1 MACTS
6 TANLSDNVQT
16 SSLLPRQIEG
26 REWWMWGLAV
36 SVTLA
41 LTAGIVFLTFFG
53 EHTSNSGSYWTDL
66 RDWVRG
72 LAALVLLFDI
82 YTMYQHLQLQRMR
95 RRLAAREQLF
105 QLITEN
111 AADLIAVV
119 DNNGTRLYNSP
130 AYQRVLGYSANELS
144 SSSSL
149 EQIHIEDRDRVAR
162 AATKA
167 RDSGRVQR
175 LEYRMRHKDGSW
187 RVLESTASPIR
198 DSGNSIQGLVIVN
211 RDITERKR
219 AEEMLAHSAFYDGV
233 TNLPNRTLFADRL
246 QHAVLRSHRHSD
258 YEFAVLFIDIDE
270 FKVFN
275 DSLGRSAGDDLLIQ
289 VAGRLAASFRDTDTV
304 SRSAELEL
312 NSIQGGL
319 ARLGGDE
326 FTVLLEDVLN
336 PSDAIRVAERIQQK
350 LAIPFAADGQQIVI
364 SASIGVVSSRNS
376 YSSAEEVLRDG
387 EIAMHRAKQAGRAR
401 CELFDPAMHSRAV
414 QRLRLETDLRR
425 GLENGELLVY
435 YQPIICLASGKIAGF
450 EALSRWQT
458 PRGLVSPAEFIP
470 IADETGLIIPMNQA
484 LLRVACQQLRDW
496 QDRFGYDPPLTMS
509 INLAPKQLGIPELA
523 TEISTVLRDIS
534 VAPENISFE
543 IMETVAME
551 DAERALMVL
560 SELKALGVRL
570 SIDDFGTGYSSLSR
584 LPRFPI
590 DALKI
595 DRSFISDMQSD
606 GESREIVRLIIM
618 LAHSMGLKVVA
629 EGTETL
635 IQIEELKLLDC
646 EMAQGYFY
654 SPPVSAQSASD
665 LLMSAAGALDN
676 RRC

>member
-1 MACTS
+1 
-6 TANLSDNVQT
+6 
-16 SSLLPRQIEG
+16 
-26 REWWMWGLAV
+26 
-36 SVTLA
+36 
-41 LTAGIVFLTFFG
+41 
-53 EHTSNSGSYWTDL
+53 
-66 RDWVRG
+66 
-72 LAALVLLFDI
+72 
-82 YTMYQHLQLQRMR
+82 
-95 RRLAAREQLF
+95 
-105 QLITEN
+105 
-111 AADLIAVV
+111 
-119 DNNGTRLYNSP
+119 
-130 AYQRVLGYSANELS
+130 
-144 SSSSL
+144 
-149 EQIHIEDRDRVAR
+149 
-162 AATKA
+162 
-167 RDSGRVQR
+167 
-175 LEYRMRHKDGSW
+175 
-187 RVLESTASPIR
+187 
-198 DSGNSIQGLVIVN
+198 
-211 RDITERKR
+211 
-219 AEEMLAHSAFYDGV
+219 
-233 TNLPNRTLFADRL
+233 
-246 QHAVLRSHRHSD
+246 
-258 YEFAVLFIDIDE
+258 
-270 FKVFN
+270 
-275 DSLGRSAGDDLLIQ
+275 
-289 VAGRLAASFRDTDTV
+289 
-304 SRSAELEL
+304 
-312 NSIQGGL
+312 
-319 ARLGGDE
+319 
-326 FTVLLEDVLN
+326 
-336 PSDAIRVAERIQQK
+336 
-350 LAIPFAADGQQIVI
+350 
-364 SASIGVVSSRNS
+364 
-376 YSSAEEVLRDG
+376 
-387 EIAMHRAKQAGRAR
+387 
-401 CELFDPAMHSRAV
+401 
-414 QRLRLETDLRR
+414 LETDLRR